1 MLELA
6 PMSFYVNLFLFK
18 KEIYLKH
25 IIYNIKISKKEFVLS
40 NIYIYFRIIRFD

>member
-25 IIYNIKISKKEFVLS
+25 IIYNIKISKKKICVVKY
-40 NIYIYFRIIRFD
+40 IYIF